1 MKEKRALVRPD
12 PKLSFR
18 RQCGLLGLGRSTWYY
33 AATPVDP
40 KEFALMRRIDKVS
53 TQFPFFGTRSITT
66 NLKRAGV
73 VINRKRIQRLMR
85 IMGLEGMVPGPHTSR
100 PHPDHKIYPYLL
112 RGKTVDRPDQVWASD
127 ITFIPLEFGWA
138 YLVAIIDWHSRAVL
152 AWRLSNSMTV
162 DFCVEALNEAL
173 RRHGTPEIFN
183 TDQGAQF
190 TSEDFTGVLK
200 AHDVAIS
207 MDGKGRAIDNVFIER
222 LWRSLKYE
230 EVYLKAYASLDEA
243 RAGIAAYFRF
253 FNGNRPHQSLKNCT
267 PLEVYRGKEV
277 IRIAA

>member
-1 MKEKRALVRPD
+1 MVRPHQ
-12 PKLSFR
+12 KLSLR
-18 RQCGLLGLGRSTWYY
+18 RQCGLLGLGRSSWYY
-33 AATPVDP
+33 DAVPVSTV
-40 KEFALMRRIDKVS
+40 EFALMKRIDKVS
-53 TQFPFFGTRSITT
+53 TLRPYFGSRSITT
-66 NLKRAGV
+66 NLKRAGL
-73 VINRKRIQRLMR
+73 VINRKKVQRLMR

-112 RGKTVDRPDQVWASD
+112 RGKTVSRPNEVWASD

-173 RRHGTPEIFN
+173 GRHGTPEIFN

-190 TSEDFTGVLK
+190 TAADFTDVLN
-200 AHDVAIS
+200 AHGVAIS
-207 MDGKGRAIDNVFIER
+207 MDGKGRAIDNVFVER

-230 EVYLKAYASLDEA
+230 EVYLKAYASPDEA
-243 RAGIAAYFRF
+243 RAGIGLYFRF
-253 FNGNRPHQSLKNCT
+253 FNGERPHTSLNNCT
-267 PLEVYRGKEV
+267 PLEIYRGKEV
-277 IRIAA
+277 LRLVA